1 MLQVKMIIKYT
12 ELWSQ
17 DPVDVEKQILNLL
30 QSNNIFQQDNII
42 DKVYLYAK
50 DLEEPK
56 YQFLIKKREQAGI
69 KNLNDPTAF
78 IKHSNTMDDVYNNI
92 DDYNPKRKRKVLI
105 LFDDTIVDIMMNKKY
120 QAKWKELF
128 IRPRKN

>member
-1 MLQVKMIIKYT
+1 M
-12 ELWSQ
+12 
-17 DPVDVEKQILNLL
+17 EKQILNLL

-105 LFDDTIVDIMMNKKY
+105 VFDDTIVDIMTNKKY
-120 QAKWKELF
+120 QAK
-128 IRPRKN
+128 